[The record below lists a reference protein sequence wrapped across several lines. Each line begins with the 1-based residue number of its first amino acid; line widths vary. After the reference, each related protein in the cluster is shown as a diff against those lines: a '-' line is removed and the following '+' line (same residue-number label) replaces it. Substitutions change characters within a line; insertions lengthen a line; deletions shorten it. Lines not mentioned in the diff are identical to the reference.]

1 MAKRL
6 PSLPEIQR
14 VRLDLDKQH
23 GHALDMAAARCGLSL
38 ASFVRLAVEMLVT
51 AKDGS
56 VSLDQIRKRGE
67 ELTSEPV
74 KEKKPDPK
82 KGKKA

>member
-6 PSLPEIQR
+6 PAPAEVQR

-23 GHALDMAAARCGLSL
+23 SHALDMAAARCGLSL

-56 VSLDQIRKRGE
+56 VSLDAIRDRAGHLTGSSPE
-67 ELTSEPV
+67 E
-74 KEKKPDPK
+74 KPAPK
-82 KGKKA
+82 KGKK